1 VGNYYFLAA
10 SLPPLSFGEKPDIS
24 FDELSSRLKINLNKV
39 DYKKSEVLRR
49 LIDLGNIR
57 CLLTEEAIDS
67 RGNLSEKEL
76 DEALLVKADLPLY
89 AFDFLERFET
99 AAEKLRFFPGL
110 LATYFNEEGV
120 KQRGFLKEYLQ
131 FERAWRLIILALRA
145 KELGRDIEKE
155 LAFEDPK
162 DPLVADILAQKGE
175 ISYTP
180 FVEYADLKEKF
191 LSCGKDPWQQYR
203 VVTEW
208 RMSHIEEIVQS
219 PLFSIDWILSY
230 IARLLLV
237 EQWCEL
243 DPEKGK
249 VILEAFLE

>member
-1 VGNYYFLAA
+1 MANYYYLAA
-10 SLPPLSFGEKPDIS
+10 SLPPLTLGEKPDIS
-24 FDELSSRLKINLNKV
+24 FDELASRLKINLSKR
-39 DYKKSEVLRR
+39 DYKKSEVIRR

-57 CLLTEEAIDS
+57 CLLTEDAIDP
-67 RGNLSEKEL
+67 RGNLTEKEL
-76 DEALLVKADLPLY
+76 DEALLVKADLPPY

-120 KQRGFLKEYLQ
+120 KQKGFLKDYLQ
-131 FERAWRLIILALRA
+131 FERAWRLVLLAIRA
-145 KELGRDIEKE
+145 KQLGRDIEKE

-162 DPLVADILAQKGE
+162 EPLISDILAQKGE

-191 LSCGKDPWQQYR
+191 LSCGKDPWEQYR

-208 RMSHIEEIVQS
+208 RMSHIEEIVQQ

-230 IARLLLV
+230 IARLLIV
-237 EQWCEL
+237 EHRCEL